1 MDTGTAK
8 GNQCPVCG
16 EPTKEDE
23 AIIYCENCGFN
34 INKAEEDSEPLPDE
48 R

>member
-1 MDTGTAK
+1 MENSKST
-8 GNQCPVCG
+8 NSCPVCG
-16 EPTKEDE
+16 QLTKENE

-34 INKAEEDSEPLPDE
+34 INKKEEIKPKANNE